1 MPGDSRHVIP
11 PGFRVGRGLPN
22 KCLVCGSNRTRLGEY
37 PSSLF
42 GKYMHPACRRQRVH
56 EATKNHLSFER
67 WLEKCHSEIELNERK
82 RLTQEAD
89 VNTPMAFWEQL
100 SVKQLMQIEMAGKS
114 PKVVA
119 LLEEYGRHKDPVW
132 RQEMI
137 EFLIAIGFSHEEAER
152 KLNRPQAVDPSQ
164 HLQLH

>member
-1 MPGDSRHVIP
+1 M
-11 PGFRVGRGLPN
+11 
-22 KCLVCGSNRTRLGEY
+22 
-37 PSSLF
+37 
-42 GKYMHPACRRQRVH
+42 
-56 EATKNHLSFER
+56 SFEQ
-67 WLEKCHSEIELNERK
+67 WLEKCHSEIELKEQK

-100 SVKQLMQIEMAGKS
+100 SVKELMEIEMAGKS

-137 EFLIAIGFSHEEAER
+137 EFLMAIGLSREEAKR
-152 KLNRPQAVDPSQ
+152 KLNRPHAVAPSQ
-164 HLQLH
+164 QLIH